1 MKKALI
7 CLAALLMALI
17 VVNPVFAWTYWNCT
31 SDTKFETF
39 GPRVD
44 KLLINLYSSDIS
56 EWESGLEGGEIDVTD
71 WPLDVTH
78 YNKYIADPRFKVLG
92 YGAEFG
98 LYLFD
103 FNNNNNTFLGNPP
116 NPAYPNPVFPNP
128 MGYSIAESSVLH
140 DNGWWLRAAIANLVD
155 RETLVSYVGPS
166 VATPIYTPVPP
177 SLGKYSHPELQPGGS
192 LFYMVKY
199 DPVRA
204 SQLLNESG
212 LFPYDPVSGWRYWDK
227 NKNGQKDPGEDFSL
241 KVFVRSDHAGR
252 KKAGEMLIAE
262 FERSVPLI
270 RIPYSATFGDISA
283 ARSQVMTNKN
293 FHIYTGGWSLGVDPD
308 FLILWNW
315 DFYWHPGRPYN
326 YAGCN
331 KDLFN
336 EASYNVMYAN
346 TQADAVY
353 WARKAQEVF
362 ADAALS
368 APLYSA
374 TGFKA
379 VSRKYVGSTEPDYF
393 GQEWT
398 NWVNWP
404 GYGVDNGYTFLNMH
418 TNVSEWMPG
427 GVIRYG
433 FKTTDIRQFNPV
445 YSEWLWDNTVLDL
458 IGYESLLARNPY
470 TLEFIPWVAKTFTV
484 STYNHPI
491 YGECTKVVFTLR
503 NDVYFQD
510 GRKLTIGDIYF
521 TFVEIDDILES
532 RGLAPPWWIS
542 NVQNILSFSILDPM
556 NFEVLLDVKSIYAVG
571 WVGGNRILPEHIW
584 RPLCETGDPSGFA
597 PDPNLIGSG
606 PWRLDDYAPSHH
618 ILLAANKPGSTVD
631 TGLPGSQ
638 PVTSTYGFFRHTPA
652 YVDIH
657 TQGYKSKILVA
668 DPLTK
673 KWALVTL
680 EATVKNLMEEHV
692 SCEAPQTTLTGEKW
706 VWIDGTPLVENKTI
720 SLDPTQSDVE
730 TFPLNL
736 TAGAHMASIA
746 FHITSPT
753 AMAGRWVNTTW
764 PIYVTITE
772 DISGTTYVNPKLP
785 APDIKVDMKDVAG
798 ASKAFGTF
806 PGHAR
811 WNTVA
816 DINGDY
822 KIDMKDIAGISKKF
836 GWHG

>member
-1 MKKALI
+1 MKKALL
-7 CLAALLMALI
+7 CLVALLMTLI
-17 VVNPVFAWTYWNCT
+17 VINPVFAWTYWNGT

-71 WPLDVTH
+71 WPLDLTH
-78 YNKYIADPRFKVLG
+78 YNKYISDPRFKVLG

-98 LYLFD
+98 LFIFD
-103 FNNNNNTFLGNPP
+103 FNNNNNTKLGNPP
-116 NPAYPNPVFPNP
+116 TGDPNPVWPNP
-128 MGYSIAESSVLH
+128 MGYSVDESDILH
-140 DNGWWLRAAIANLVD
+140 DNGWWLRAALANLVD
-155 RETLVSYVGPS
+155 RETLVSLIGTS
-166 VATPIYTPVPP
+166 VATPLYTPVPP
-177 SLGKYSHPELQPGGS
+177 SLGKYSNPDLQPGGS
-192 LFYMVKY
+192 LFYMVRY

-212 LFPYDPVSGWRYWDK
+212 LFPYDSASGWRYWDR
-227 NKNGQKDPGEDFSL
+227 NRNGRKDSGEDFQL
-241 KVFVRSDHAGR
+241 KIFIRADHSGR
-252 KKAGEMLIAE
+252 KKAGEMLIE
-262 FERSVPLI
+262 ELERSSPLI
-270 RIPYSATFGDISA
+270 RIPYQAVFGDISA
-283 ARSQVMTNKN
+283 ARLQVMTNKD
-293 FHIYTGGWSLGVDPD
+293 FHIYTGGWSLSVDPD

-331 KDLFN
+331 KDAFN
-336 EASYNVMYAN
+336 EASYAVMYAN

-353 WARKAQEVF
+353 WAREAQKVF

-368 APLYSA
+368 APIYTS

-379 VSRKYVGSTEPDYF
+379 VSRTYVGGTEPDYS
-393 GQEWT
+393 GDEWT

-433 FKTTDIRQFNPV
+433 FKTTDIRQFNPI
-445 YSEWLWDNTVLDL
+445 YSEWVWDNIVLDL
-458 IGYESLLARNPY
+458 IGFESLLARNPY

-484 STYNHPI
+484 GTYTHPV
-491 YGECTKVVFTLR
+491 YGECTKVVFSLR
-503 NDVYFQD
+503 DDVYFQD
-510 GRKLTIGDIYF
+510 GHKLTIADIYF
-521 TFVEIDDILES
+521 TFVEVDDILES

-584 RPLCETGDPSGFA
+584 RPICEGGDPSGFA

-606 PWRLDDYAPSHH
+606 PWRLDDYSAGHH
-618 ILLAANKPGSTVD
+618 ILLVANKPGSTVD
-631 TGLPGSQ
+631 TGLSGST
-638 PVTSTYGFFRHTPA
+638 PVTSPYGYFRYTPA

-657 TQGYKSKILVA
+657 ALGYKSKIPVTS
-668 DPLTK
+668 PTK

-692 SCEAPQTTLTGEKW
+692 SCADPHTTLAGEKW
-706 VWIDGTPLVENKTI
+706 VWIDTTPLVENKSI
-720 SLDPTQSDVE
+720 SLAPATSDVE
-730 TFPLNL
+730 TFDLNL
-736 TAGAHMASIA
+736 TAGTHMASIA
-746 FHITSPT
+746 FKITSPT
-753 AMAGRWVNTTW
+753 EMAGRWVNTTW
-764 PIYVTITE
+764 PIYITVIE
-772 DISGTTYVNPKLP
+772 DITGKTYVNPRLP
-785 APDIKVDMKDVAG
+785 APDIKVDIKDVAA
-798 ASKAFGTF
+798 ASKAFGTY
-806 PGHAR
+806 PGHKF

-822 KIDMKDIAGISKKF
+822 KIDIKDIAAISKKF
-836 GWHG
+836 GWAG